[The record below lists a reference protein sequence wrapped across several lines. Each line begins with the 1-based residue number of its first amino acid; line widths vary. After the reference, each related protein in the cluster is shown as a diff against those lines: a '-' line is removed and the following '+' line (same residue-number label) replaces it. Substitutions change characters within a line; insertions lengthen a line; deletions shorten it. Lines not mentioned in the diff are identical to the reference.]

1 MSIVLYWFEAAPPAA
16 ADKGFARFR
25 SYVPLPIDSQSTILQ
40 SRWCGEDSRCLLM
53 ARMMDQTEQSAEGMA
68 VFWSNS

>member
-1 MSIVLYWFEAAPPAA
+1 MSYCIVLYWFEAAPPAA

-40 SRWCGEDSRCLLM
+40 SRWCGEDSRCL
-53 ARMMDQTEQSAEGMA
+53 MDDGSDGAERGG
-68 VFWSNS
+68 NGGLLE